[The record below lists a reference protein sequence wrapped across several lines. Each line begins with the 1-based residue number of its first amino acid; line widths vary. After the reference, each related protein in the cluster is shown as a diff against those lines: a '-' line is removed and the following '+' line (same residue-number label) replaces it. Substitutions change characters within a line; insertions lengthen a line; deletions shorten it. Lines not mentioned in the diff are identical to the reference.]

1 MKQTGL
7 EYSKQSESQMTGSV
21 ERLSFI
27 YSRKNKKCCVI
38 ECGESAEERKE
49 MMLES
54 KAEANLWKSFVRY
67 IKDWEFRI

>member
-7 EYSKQSESQMTGSV
+7 EYSKQSESQMKGSV

-27 YSRKNKKCCVI
+27 YSRKNNKCCVI
-38 ECGESAEERKE
+38 ECGESAEEPKE

-54 KAEANLWKSFVRY
+54 RAEAQLWKSFVCY
-67 IKDWEFRI
+67 VKDWELRI